1 MTQADRKI
9 CCVLYCKNK
18 YCENYYTILHK
29 AMLRCNTIPIKLLTA
44 FFTELKQTKKN
55 TVCMETLKN
64 LNSQSNLEKE
74 KWSWRNQ
81 AP

>member
-44 FFTELKQTKKN
+44 FFTELKQTNKKYSLYGDSK
-55 TVCMETLKN
+55 E
-64 LNSQSNLEKE
+64 LE
-74 KWSWRNQ
+74 
-81 AP
+81 